1 MLNNIIVRPGYCVIE
16 PIENAGSEFS
26 SEKKFYDRHSIG
38 KIIAGNFSDEFFC
51 DDLLIASS
59 SINSVVYDDSNAI
72 QMPMDGKIYD
82 VVKSDALL
90 VVLPEDK

>member
-38 KIIAGNFSDEFFC
+38 KIIYGNFCDEFFC
-51 DDLLIASS
+51 DDLLISS
-59 SINSVVYDDSNAI
+59 SSSVVYDDSNAI
-72 QMPMDGKIYD
+72 QMPMNGKIYD
-82 VVKSDALL
+82 VIKSDDLL
-90 VVLPEDK
+90 VVFSEDK